1 MKKTKT
7 IVLVLL
13 LALLPASCKKEE
25 RNHISSESISFD
37 ESNVVNVSYAVN
49 GNITSVVLRNS
60 QEINNLIRLISML
73 AQEGYDVWITGT
85 DRTSEHSYATK
96 DVVRFETKD
105 AKEFEEWMKKMLK
118 DNYTVYPS
126 YDKETGI
133 YTGTAVK
140 E

>member
-49 GNITSVVLRNS
+49 GNIS
-60 QEINNLIRLISML
+60 RL
-73 AQEGYDVWITGT
+73 
-85 DRTSEHSYATK
+85 
-96 DVVRFETKD
+96 
-105 AKEFEEWMKKMLK
+105 
-118 DNYTVYPS
+118 
-126 YDKETGI
+126 
-133 YTGTAVK
+133 
-140 E
+140 